1 MQHPFRTRLVGV
13 AAAAGLALAAAA
25 AVPAGADDKPG
36 PDGWVPLFNGKDLTG
51 WKIHPEPNKRDI
63 TKVIEVKDGGKL
75 IGYDAETKDGKRR
88 YATSATQSHIAEI
101 EKGTA
106 DDLPKSLD
114 DVLETASPDAGQPSQ
129 AAK

>member
-1 MQHPFRTRLVGV
+1 MTFHSLRRCCLAKKWKLSGALSSITGLR
-13 AAAAGLALAAAA
+13 AAAFAA
-25 AVPAGADDKPG
+25 KP
-36 PDGWVPLFNGKDLTG
+36 DASAFKDARTV
-51 WKIHPEPNKRDI
+51 
-63 TKVIEVKDGGKL
+63 TL
-75 IGYDAETKDGKRR
+75 IGDADKVLATVRIGAETKDGKRR
-88 YATSATQSHIAEI
+88 YATSETQSHIAEI